1 MFELVL
7 INLFLCKLKSPS
19 RFSSKLSSLSTT
31 NKVLLLEDVAD
42 NCMLFIG
49 AGGTMTREMAVLGV
63 PTISVYQNDLLAVDK
78 YLVSRNKMLHLP
90 QLDVL
95 DVEKFIKSK
104 DSYFLDL
111 ELSEKGKE
119 TYKLIK
125 KLILQL

>member
-1 MFELVL
+1 
-7 INLFLCKLKSPS
+7 
-19 RFSSKLSSLSTT
+19 
-31 NKVLLLEDVAD
+31 
-42 NCMLFIG
+42 
-49 AGGTMTREMAVLGV
+49 MTREMAVLGV
-63 PTISVYQNDLLAVDK
+63 PTISVYQNELLSVDK

-95 DVEKFIKSK
+95 EVEKFLKSK
-104 DSYFLDL
+104 GSQLLDP